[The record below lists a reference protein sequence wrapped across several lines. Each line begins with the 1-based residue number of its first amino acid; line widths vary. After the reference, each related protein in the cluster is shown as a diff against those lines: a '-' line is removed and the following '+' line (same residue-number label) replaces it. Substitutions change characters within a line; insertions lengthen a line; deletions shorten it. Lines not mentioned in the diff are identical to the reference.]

1 MLKNFFK
8 IALRNLFKNK
18 AHTFLNVFGLA
29 IGIACCILIML
40 FVQDELSFDKFHS
53 KQARIFRVVE
63 ERLNPDGSKSVVP
76 LSNGLIGETAE
87 NQLPQVEESVR
98 IINRSATGRFT
109 VEYGDKKFYSG
120 DHIFTSPDFFTLFD
134 FELIEGDKKTVLS
147 DPSSIIITETA
158 KEKYFGDEEALG
170 KTLSV
175 EGRGDVKVAGIMK
188 NPPHN
193 SHLQFDLIF
202 PIEILLSNEGWRNWI
217 NSWKSEWITTYVL
230 VKPDYNEEEMQS
242 AFKRLGEEHFS
253 ESEINERTIFLQHLH
268 DIHFF
273 SGEMEN
279 EYLNAN
285 AGDES
290 YIYILSIV
298 ALFILLIACI
308 NFMNLSTAKSFDRAK
323 EVGLRKVMGAFRTN
337 ILRQF
342 LGESLIISFISLLF
356 SIVII
361 ELLFPL
367 FNSLTGK
374 DISTNYLEN
383 WPYVLSII
391 SLAFIVGI
399 ISGSYPAF
407 YISKF
412 QPVKVLKGIQK
423 SSKKGYSFRQILVVV
438 QFALSIIMIV
448 STVVVYQQLEFI
460 RDKRLGFHKD
470 NMIVVDINSG
480 SSRSSFREIKS
491 EMLRSPSVKNVTT
504 SSRVPGEWKNLPQ
517 VKVQASGSEVIL
529 QPYHI
534 TIDEDFIDTYSL
546 ELISGRNFS
555 EKMGTDSSS
564 VIINETAAKLFG
576 WDDPLGKIIRMPDEE
591 YSATIVGV
599 VKDFHVESL
608 HQKISPVILGYL
620 NTPYMKIDYYSIR
633 TDNADIS
640 EVLSHLKDVHEKF
653 DKVTPFEYNF
663 LDERLN
669 DFYINDQ
676 RMGKLFGIAALLS
689 IFIACLGLFALSS
702 FMTKVR
708 TKEIGIRKILGS
720 SIGGIVLLLSKDSA
734 KWIVIANI
742 AAWPVAYFAMNKW
755 LEDFAYRTEITIW
768 AFVATGSAALVIAF
782 LTIGFQAVKAAL
794 ANPVKSLRYE

>member
-1 MLKNFFK
+1 
-8 IALRNLFKNK
+8 
-18 AHTFLNVFGLA
+18 
-29 IGIACCILIML
+29 
-40 FVQDELSFDKFHS
+40 
-53 KQARIFRVVE
+53 
-63 ERLNPDGSKSVVP
+63 
-76 LSNGLIGETAE
+76 
-87 NQLPQVEESVR
+87 
-98 IINRSATGRFT
+98 
-109 VEYGDKKFYSG
+109 
-120 DHIFTSPDFFTLFD
+120 
-134 FELIEGDKKTVLS
+134 
-147 DPSSIIITETA
+147 
-158 KEKYFGDEEALG
+158 
-170 KTLSV
+170 
-175 EGRGDVKVAGIMK
+175 
-188 NPPHN
+188 
-193 SHLQFDLIF
+193 
-202 PIEILLSNEGWRNWI
+202 
-217 NSWKSEWITTYVL
+217 
-230 VKPDYNEEEMQS
+230 
-242 AFKRLGEEHFS
+242 
-253 ESEINERTIFLQHLH
+253 
-268 DIHFF
+268 
-273 SGEMEN
+273 MEN

-290 YIYILSIV
+290 YVYILSIV

-337 ILRQF
+337 ILKQF

-374 DISTNYLEN
+374 NISTNYLEN
-383 WPYVLSII
+383 WPYVLSIV
-391 SLAFIVGI
+391 SLAILVGI

-423 SSKKGYSFRQILVVV
+423 TNRRGFSFRQILVVI

-448 STVVVYQQLEFI
+448 STVVVYQQLQFI
-460 RDKRLGFHKD
+460 GEKKLGFQKD

-480 SSRSSFREIKS
+480 TSRNSFREIKS
-491 EMLRSPSVKNVTT
+491 EMLRSPSVKSVTT

-517 VKVQASGSEVIL
+517 VKVQPSGSEAII

-534 TIDEDFIDTYSL
+534 TIDEDFIDAYSI
-546 ELISGRNFS
+546 ELIKGRNFS
-555 EKMGTDSSS
+555 EKMGTDSAS
-564 VIINETAAKLFG
+564 VIINETAAKLFS
-576 WDDPLGKIIRMPDEE
+576 WDDPLGKTLKMPDEE
-591 YSATIVGV
+591 YSATVVGV

-663 LDERLN
+663 LDERIN

-720 SIGGIVLLLSKDSA
+720 SISGIVILLSKDFA
-734 KWIVIANI
+734 KWIVIANLV
-742 AAWPVAYFAMNKW
+742 AWPIAYFIMYKW

-768 AFVATGSAALVIAF
+768 AFAATGSAALVIAF
-782 LTIGFQAVKAAL
+782 ITIGFQSIKAAT

>member
-40 FVQDELSFDKFHS
+40 FVQDELGFDRFH
-53 KQARIFRVVE
+53 KKHDRIFRVVE
-63 ERLNPDGSKSVVP
+63 NRLNPDASKSVIP

-87 NQLPQVEESVR
+87 NQMSSVEESVR
-98 IINRSATGRFT
+98 IISSSATGRFT
-109 VEYGDKKFYSG
+109 VQNGENKFYSG
-120 DHIFTSPDFFTLFD
+120 NHIFTSADFFKIFD
-134 FELIEGDKKTVLS
+134 FELIEGDLKTALS
-147 DPSSIIITETA
+147 GPNSIIITKA
-158 KEKYFGDEEALG
+158 AREKYFGNEEALG

-175 EGRGDVKVAGIMK
+175 EGRGDVTVSGIME
-188 NPPHN
+188 NPPLN
-193 SHLQFDLIF
+193 SHLNFDLVF
-202 PIEILLSNEGWRNWI
+202 SLEMLLSIEGWRNWI
-217 NSWKSEWITTYVL
+217 NSWKSDWITTYIL
-230 VKPDYNEEEMQS
+230 LKPNYNEKEIQS
-242 AFKRLGEEHFS
+242 VFKQIGEKHFAD
-253 ESEINERTIFLQHLH
+253 SEINERVISLQHLH
-268 DIHFF
+268 DIHFH

-279 EYLNAN
+279 DYLNASP
-285 AGDES
+285 GEES
-290 YIYILSIV
+290 YIYILSVV
-298 ALFILLIACI
+298 AIFILLIACI

-337 ILRQF
+337 ILKQF

-491 EMLRSPSVKNVTT
+491 EMLRSPSVKNITT

-517 VKVQASGSEVIL
+517 VKVRASGSEVIL

-576 WDDPLGKIIRMPDEE
+576 WDDPFGKIIRMPDEE

-640 EVLSHLKDVHEKF
+640 KVLSHLKDVHEKF

-720 SIGGIVLLLSKDSA
+720 SIGGIVLLLSKDFA

-742 AAWPVAYFAMNKW
+742 IAWPVAYFVMNKW
-755 LEDFAYRTEITIW
+755 LGNFAYRIDISLW
-768 AFVATGSAALVIAF
+768 AFATTGSAALIIAF
-782 LTIGFQAVKAAL
+782 LTVSFQAVKAAV

>member
-1 MLKNFFK
+1 
-8 IALRNLFKNK
+8 
-18 AHTFLNVFGLA
+18 
-29 IGIACCILIML
+29 ML
-40 FVQDELSFDKFHS
+40 FVQDELSFDKFHA
-53 KQARIFRVVE
+53 KQDRIFRVVE

-98 IINRSATGRFT
+98 ILSRSATGRFT
-109 VEYGDKKFYSG
+109 VQNGDKKFYSG
-120 DHIFTSPDFFTLFD
+120 DHIFTSQNFFTLFD
-134 FELIEGDKKTVLS
+134 FKLIEGDEKTALS
-147 DPSSIIITETA
+147 DPKSIIITEA
-158 KEKYFGDEEALG
+158 AREKYFGDEEALG

-175 EGRGDVKVAGIMK
+175 EGRGDVKIAGIMK

-193 SHLQFDLIF
+193 SHLQFDLVF
-202 PIEILLSNEGWRNWI
+202 PIEMLLSVEGWRNWI

-230 VKPDYNEEEMQS
+230 VKPDYNEEEIQF

-268 DIHFF
+268 DIHFY

-290 YIYILSIV
+290 YVYILSIV

-337 ILRQF
+337 ILKQF

-374 DISTNYLEN
+374 NISTNYLEN
-383 WPYVLSII
+383 WPYVLSIV
-391 SLAFIVGI
+391 SLAILVGI

-423 SSKKGYSFRQILVVV
+423 TNRRGFSFRQILVVI

-448 STVVVYQQLEFI
+448 STVVVYQQLQFI
-460 RDKRLGFHKD
+460 REKKLGFQKD

-480 SSRSSFREIKS
+480 TSRNSFREIKS
-491 EMLRSPSVKNVTT
+491 EMLRSPSVKSVTT

-517 VKVQASGSEVIL
+517 VKVQPSGSEAII

-534 TIDEDFIDTYSL
+534 TIDEDFIDAYSI
-546 ELISGRNFS
+546 ELIKGRNFS
-555 EKMGTDSSS
+555 EKMGTDSAS
-564 VIINETAAKLFG
+564 VIINETAAKLFS
-576 WDDPLGKIIRMPDEE
+576 WDDPLGKTLKMPDEE
-591 YSATIVGV
+591 YSATVVGV

-663 LDERLN
+663 LDERIN

-720 SIGGIVLLLSKDSA
+720 SISGIVILLSKDFA
-734 KWIVIANI
+734 KWIVIANLV
-742 AAWPVAYFAMNKW
+742 AWPIAYFIMYKW

-768 AFVATGSAALVIAF
+768 AFAATGSAALVIAF
-782 LTIGFQAVKAAL
+782 ITIGFQSIKAAT